1 MKDKVLVVGGTG
13 FIGYHLLK
21 KLPKKKYSLYSLSK
35 KKPKKKNCLKNIK
48 YLYCDITKFKDLKKK
63 INYQYDH
70 IINLSGYVDHS
81 KKKENINCHFHGC
94 KNLVSLFKRKKIKTF
109 IQVGSSLE
117 YGNQSSPQSENKRCK
132 PRGSYGLSKLKAS
145 EFLKIVGKKYNFPYI
160 ILRPYQIYGPKQ
172 KNNRLIPQ
180 TIEACLKDKKFNC
193 SPGLQ
198 KRDFL
203 YVDDFVE
210 LIKKILKQKKIRK
223 EIFNVG
229 SGKPISVKFIIQ
241 MIQSSIGLGKPQF
254 GKIPMRKDEIN
265 SLYPSIK
272 KIKKKLSW
280 LPKKKLKAGIKKT
293 IQSYV

>member
-1 MKDKVLVVGGTG
+1 M
-13 FIGYHLLK
+13 
-21 KLPKKKYSLYSLSK
+21 
-35 KKPKKKNCLKNIK
+35 
-48 YLYCDITKFKDLKKK
+48 
-63 INYQYDH
+63 
-70 IINLSGYVDHS
+70 
-81 KKKENINCHFHGC
+81 
-94 KNLVSLFKRKKIKTF
+94 
-109 IQVGSSLE
+109 
-117 YGNQSSPQSENKRCK
+117 
-132 PRGSYGLSKLKAS
+132 SKLKAS

-280 LPKKKLKAGIKKT
+280 LPKKTLKAGIKKT

>member
-1 MKDKVLVVGGTG
+1 M
-13 FIGYHLLK
+13 
-21 KLPKKKYSLYSLSK
+21 
-35 KKPKKKNCLKNIK
+35 
-48 YLYCDITKFKDLKKK
+48 
-63 INYQYDH
+63 
-70 IINLSGYVDHS
+70 
-81 KKKENINCHFHGC
+81 
-94 KNLVSLFKRKKIKTF
+94 
-109 IQVGSSLE
+109 
-117 YGNQSSPQSENKRCK
+117 
-132 PRGSYGLSKLKAS
+132 
-145 EFLKIVGKKYNFPYI
+145 
-160 ILRPYQIYGPKQ
+160 
-172 KNNRLIPQ
+172 
-180 TIEACLKDKKFNC
+180 
-193 SPGLQ
+193 Q

-280 LPKKKLKAGIKKT
+280 LPKKNLKAGIKKT